1 MPKMIFVNLPVAD
14 VEKSAAFYKAV
25 GFTKDERFS
34 RPGSAAAMKWSDTI
48 IFMLLS
54 REHFAQFTSKTII
67 DARSSV
73 ETLLCLS
80 RDSRAE
86 VDAIVEAARAAGGKA
101 DPGPTQDH
109 GFMYGRASRTSTAM
123 SSSRCGWISRP
134 RLPPWAAIRPPDT
147 AAFRRRTHV

>member
-109 GFMYGRASRTSTAM
+109 GFMYGRSFEDLDGHVIESVWMDLEAALAAM
-123 SSSRCGWISRP
+123 GSHQ
-134 RLPPWAAIRPPDT
+134 AA
-147 AAFRRRTHV
+147 